1 MDTKKLI
8 GEYNKYNVMDAYRWL
23 NLDFPTKTL
32 TLTEY
37 AKPISD
43 EAFTNITKKIKDI
56 GRAFGGGEQTTY
68 ALFRYMMNS
77 LYGLSPRALD
87 TLYLYGLPSRVI
99 NAYGSMVRRA
109 RKSRTCLS
117 LWMRQ
122 KYIRELSKRQPF
134 SKVCNLESVI
144 HSFIMEPDFSEPEG
158 TIHIYVFNFKIHKEF
173 YPDINVYDCK
183 CNSYYDRYYGL
194 HIAFE
199 MFKDYER
206 YERLYNPETNNKR
219 CLESVIKKGRIK
231 GGSSKRG

>member
-1 MDTKKLI
+1 MDTKKLFE
-8 GEYNKYNVMDAYRWL
+8 EYGKYHVDR
-23 NLDFPTKTL
+23 LDLEFPTKTL

-43 EAFTNITKKIKDI
+43 ETFTNIAKKINDI
-56 GRAFGGGEQTTY
+56 GRAYGGGERTTY
-68 ALFRYMMNS
+68 ALYRYMINS
-77 LYGLSPRALD
+77 LYGLSPRAID
-87 TLYLYGLPSRVI
+87 ALYGLPKVI

-109 RKSRTCLS
+109 RRARTCLS
-117 LWMRQ
+117 LWMKQ

-144 HSFIMEPDFSEPEG
+144 HSFDMEPDFSEPEG
-158 TIHIYVFNFKIHKEF
+158 TIHIYVFNFKIHKSF

-199 MFKDYER
+199 MFKDHER